1 MKRHLAL
8 LGALLMLCGTG
19 YQAQATPAP
28 QVSAASA
35 TSIVTGRVVD
45 EQGEPVI
52 GASIVE
58 VGTTRGTSTD
68 VDGNFSF
75 KASPN
80 AKLQVSFIGYKTQT
94 LRAGNGLR
102 IVLAEDNAKLDE
114 IVVVGYG
121 TQRKAN
127 LTGAVSTVDV
137 DKVLGSKSETDIRKS
152 LQGNVPG
159 LTILNANG
167 DISADPSIV
176 IRGIGTLNGSGGVP
190 LYIVDGVPVEN
201 LGDLNPADI
210 ENISVL
216 KDAASSSI
224 YGTRAAFGVVLITTK
239 TAHVKDNVRV
249 SYNNNFAWSQA
260 TTLPDYPNVP
270 TQVSALNDVN
280 KRMAVASELFG
291 MYLDSEAFQNGINN
305 WIKKH
310 GDIKDKYREMVY
322 GDDYDE
328 NGYYAN
334 WDVPGIM
341 FNNHAP
347 SQSHNLSVT
356 GNSGRINFYTSVG
369 YNQKQSLM
377 NFNPDKFRKYNAT
390 ANVSV
395 RATDWLELGTRVSYV
410 DRTYNTPYKRGA
422 GTYQYLWRWGSFF
435 GPYGYFVDPNDGK
448 QYDARTMIGG
458 RNTGGDCYYKMNNM
472 SLGVFGKIDFGY
484 GLSFNAD
491 YTFIK
496 RTNRYKGVGLP
507 SIVYNTWGLNPQGP
521 VDITGSTF
529 IETSRAFRENH
540 VANGYFDWNRSI
552 KDVHNFNFKVGANV
566 DKTDYE
572 SLYFEQHGIQDV
584 NLPELALTNDYYSY
598 EHHHEHW
605 GSAGFFGRINYD
617 YKGIWLLELNGRY
630 DGSSKFPKKDQWAFF
645 PSASIGYR
653 ISEEAFWAPIKS
665 TISNAKIRASYGMI
679 GNQDV
684 GDYLFLETM
693 AKNQDYGKNAT
704 KVNWL
709 NGNLLTDFFG
719 LPKMVSESLTWEKIA
734 TLNVGLD
741 LAFFNGHLNLTA
753 DWFQRENRNMIAPG
767 KALPSVIGASAAWE
781 NAGDMRTRGWEVS
794 LDYRNR
800 LGNVDFYATAVV
812 SDYKTKI
819 TKWDSNNMINTNY
832 SGKEYG
838 EIWGFETDRY
848 FDFNDFNADGTY
860 KQGVADQTKLQSN
873 GFVYGPGDIKFKDL
887 DGNGVIDW
895 GKGTPEDHGDLKRI
909 GNKTPRYQY
918 SLRLGAAWMGFDVDF
933 YLQGVAKRDMWTQS
947 AFVMPFMRGAD
958 AIYTNQTDYITEADY
973 ANGIIDQDAAFP
985 RMWAGG
991 AGRGSASSDILD
1003 LGKFNF
1009 YPQTK
1014 YLVNMS
1020 YLRMKNITVGYTL
1033 PQHLTRKAM
1042 IEKLRI
1048 YASTDNLFD
1057 IINHSNHTG
1066 LDPEINT
1073 GVGSYGNAVWG
1084 RTDPIMRT
1092 YSVGLQLTFG
1102 SSSKTPVAAN
1112 DNSAL
1117 NAQIND
1123 LRAQLADA
1131 ENSYNSRLS
1140 DLQSQLNAANNRN
1153 AQLQKDLTDCQKN
1166 TKTTVVNKG
1175 EQLMNI
1181 LVHFPVNKTGVTNDQ
1196 QPNVERIALYLK
1208 NHPNATCV
1216 IDGYASP
1223 EGPAERNEQLANGR
1237 AATIKDLLVKKYGI
1251 AANRIKAQGQG
1262 TTNMFD
1268 ELSWNRVS
1276 VCEIIVK

>member
-28 QVSAASA
+28 QVSANSA

-80 AKLQVSFIGYKTQT
+80 AKLQISFIGYKTQE
-94 LRAGNGLR
+94 LRASNGMR
-102 IVLAEDNAKLDE
+102 VVLAEDNAKLDE

-137 DKVLGSKSETDIRKS
+137 DKVFSSKSETDVRKS
-152 LQGNVPG
+152 LQGTVPG
-159 LTILNANG
+159 LTILNVNG

-176 IRGIGTLNGSGGVP
+176 IRGIGTLSGNGGVP
-190 LYIVDGVPVEN
+190 LYIVDGVPVET

-224 YGTRAAFGVVLITTK
+224 YGTRAAFGVVLITTR
-239 TAHVKDNVRV
+239 TAHVKDNVKV

-280 KRMAVASELFG
+280 HRMGVASELFG
-291 MYLDSEAFQNGINN
+291 MYMDSEAFQNGINN

-310 GDIKDKYREMVY
+310 GDIKDKYRQMVY

-341 FNNHAP
+341 FNNAAP

-395 RATDWLELGTRVSYV
+395 RATDWLELGTRIGYV
-410 DRTYNTPYKRGA
+410 DRTFTTPYKRGA

-435 GPYGYFVDPNDGK
+435 GPYGYFVDPNDGQ

-472 SLGVFGKIDFGY
+472 SLGVFGKIDFGR
-484 GLSFNAD
+484 GLTFNAD

-496 RTNRYKGVGLP
+496 RNTRYKGIGLP

-529 IETSRAFRENH
+529 IETDRSFQENH
-540 VANGYFDWNRSI
+540 VANGYFDWHVSI
-552 KDVHNFNFKVGANV
+552 NDAHNFNFKVGANV

-572 SLYFEQHGIQDV
+572 YLYYERHGIQDL
-584 NLPELALTNDYYSY
+584 NMPELALCDQDYSY
-598 EHHHEHW
+598 SHAHDHW

-645 PSASIGYR
+645 PSASIGWR
-653 ISEEAFWAPIKS
+653 ISEMSFWNPIKNA
-665 TISNAKIRASYGMI
+665 ISNAKIRASYGMI
-679 GNQDV
+679 GNQEV
-684 GDYLFLETM
+684 GQYMFLETM
-693 AKNQDYGKNAT
+693 GKVTNG
-704 KVNWL
+704 VNWIG
-709 NGNLLTDFFG
+709 NGNSKYDYFG
-719 LPKMVSESLTWEKIA
+719 APKMVSESLTWEKIV
-734 TLNVGLD
+734 TTNVGLD
-741 LAFFNGHLNLTA
+741 LAFFNGHLNVTA
-753 DWFQRENRNMIAPG
+753 DWFQRENKDMLAPG
-767 KALPSVIGASAAWE
+767 KALPSVVGASAAWE

-794 LDYRNR
+794 ADYRNR
-800 LGNVDFYATAVV
+800 IGNVDFYVTAIV

-832 SGKEYG
+832 TGKEYG

-848 FDFNDFNADGTY
+848 FDFSDFNADGTY
-860 KQGVADQTKLQSN
+860 ANGVADQTKLQSN
-873 GFVYGPGDIKFKDL
+873 GFVYGPGDIKFVDQNG
-887 DGNGVIDW
+887 DGKIDW
-895 GKGTPEDHGDLKRI
+895 GKGTPEDHGDLKKI
-909 GNKTPRYQY
+909 GNFTPRYQY
-918 SLRLGAAWMGFDVDF
+918 SLRLGGAWKGFDVDF
-933 YLQGVAKRDMWTQS
+933 YLQGVGKRDMWTQS

-958 AIYTNQTDYITEADY
+958 AIYTNQTNYITEADY
-973 ANGIIDQDAAFP
+973 AAGKIDQNADFP

-991 AGRGSASSDILD
+991 AGRGTASSDILNQ
-1003 LGKFNF
+1003 GKFNF

-1014 YLVNMS
+1014 YLVNMA

-1033 PQHLTRKAM
+1033 PQNWTRKAL

-1057 IINHSNHTG
+1057 IINHNNGTG

-1073 GVGSYGNAVWG
+1073 GVGSLGNAVWG
-1084 RTDPIMRT
+1084 RTEPIMRT

-1102 SSSKTPVAAN
+1102 SSAHTAVAGN
-1112 DNSAL
+1112 IDNSAL

-1123 LRAQLADA
+1123 LRAQLADV
-1131 ENSYNSRLS
+1131 ENNYNGRLG

-1153 AQLQKDLTDCQKN
+1153 AQLQKDLAACQKDN
-1166 TKTTVVNKG
+1166 KPTIVNKG

-1181 LVHFPVNKTGVTNDQ
+1181 LVHYPVNKSNVTADQ
-1196 QPNVERIALYLK
+1196 QPNVERIASYLK

-1216 IDGYASP
+1216 INGYASP
-1223 EGPAERNEQLANGR
+1223 EGPADRNAQLADGR
-1237 AATIKDLLVKKYGI
+1237 AASIRDMLVKKYGI

-1262 TTNMFD
+1262 VTNMFD